1 MAIQIT
7 DVAFTV
13 NNENISTVPNTMEF
27 DEGLGEQ
34 AVRAMSTGDGS
45 VELVYADTLES
56 DIGMVKVS
64 IPSTVEN
71 IRLAKSWKVN
81 RNRNVVVIA
90 GSTDDGDLTRTFI
103 EAALTAN
110 YKVPIGTEADIEIEF
125 MAAQPI

>member
-7 DVAFTV
+7 DVAFIV
-13 NNENISTVPNTMEF
+13 NNESISTVPNTMEF

-34 AVRAMSTGDGS
+34 AVRAMSTGEGS
-45 VELVYADTLES
+45 VELVYANNLES
-56 DIGMVKVS
+56 NIGMVKVS

-71 IRLAKSWKVN
+71 IRLAKGWKVN
-81 RNRNVVVIA
+81 RNRNVVTIA

-103 EAALTAN
+103 EAALTQN
-110 YKVPIGTEADIEIEF
+110 YKIPIGTEADIEIEF

>member
-7 DVAFTV
+7 DVTFTV

-34 AVRAMSTGDGS
+34 AVRAMSTGEGS
-45 VELVYADTLES
+45 VELVYANNLES
-56 DIGMVKVS
+56 NIGMVKVS

-103 EAALTAN
+103 QAALTSN